1 MNLMSHER
9 IEKSV
14 VILGIL
20 TFFAVIW
27 GGLVQIVP
35 LFFDQ
40 KLRPEDGYVK
50 PYDPLRLAGFNIYV
64 REGCYGCH
72 SQMIRP
78 FRWETERYGH
88 YSVAEE
94 SMYDRPF
101 MWGSKRT
108 GPDLARVGGRY
119 GDDWHHKHLTDPRS
133 VVPESNMPAYPW
145 LNKTPADITLTEN
158 SIRTKIKLGE
168 PYTEADVES
177 VKDKLKDKTE
187 MNALVAYLQGL
198 GVAFKEQ
205 NR

>member
-9 IEKSV
+9 VEKSV
-14 VILGIL
+14 VLLGIL
-20 TFFAVIW
+20 TFLAVIW

-35 LFFDQ
+35 LFFDNE
-40 KLRPEDGYVK
+40 LRPEDSYVQ

-88 YSVAEE
+88 YSVAPE

-101 MWGSKRT
+101 QWGSKRT

-119 GDDWHHKHLTDPRS
+119 GDDWHREHLLDPRS
-133 VVPESNMPAYPW
+133 VVQDSNMPAYPW
-145 LNKTPADITLTEN
+145 LDKRPANVKLTEN
-158 SIRTKIKLGE
+158 SIRAKMKLGE
-168 PYTEADVES
+168 PYTQADIDSVAEA
-177 VKDKLKDKTE
+177 LKDKTE
-187 MNALVAYLQGL
+187 MDAMIAYLQGL
-198 GVAFKEQ
+198 GVAFKE

>member
-35 LFFDQ
+35 LFFDNQ
-40 KLRPEDGYVK
+40 LRPENSYVK

-94 SMYDRPF
+94 SMYD
-101 MWGSKRT
+101 
-108 GPDLARVGGRY
+108 
-119 GDDWHHKHLTDPRS
+119 WHHRHLTNPRS
-133 VVPESNMPAYPW
+133 VVPESNMPSYPW
-145 LNKTPADITLTEN
+145 LNTTPADITLTEK
-158 SIRTKIKLGE
+158 SIRTKMKLGE
-168 PYTEADVES
+168 PYTEADVAS
-177 VKDKLKDKTE
+177 VKDALKDKTE
-187 MNALVAYLQGL
+187 MDALVAYLQGL

-205 NR
+205 KR